1 MKLLLDTHL
10 LLWALQDSPRLSAEA
25 RALIEDEENILLFSA
40 ISMAE
45 VAIKN
50 ALRRPDFEID
60 PHIVRRTLIDDGY
73 LELPLTSAH
82 AVAVAGLP
90 PIHKDPFDR
99 LLVAQAMVEGI
110 TLITEDAVVGQYAG
124 PVRLV

>member
-10 LLWALQDSPRLSAEA
+10 LLWALQDSPLLSAEA
-25 RALIEDEENILLFSA
+25 RALIEEEENILLFSA

-45 VAIKN
+45 VAVKN

-60 PHIVRRTLIDDGY
+60 PHIVRRTLTDDGY
-73 LELPLTSAH
+73 LELPLTGAH